1 MLRKMGKEGEKSMN
15 KNMKNRIITG
25 LMIGTLGAAGL
36 LTGCGANGGAP
47 DAETP
52 RNVAMVLSGH
62 RYFPAVPLNTD
73 AVYSE
78 IYDACYTYGSFS
90 AVVVDG
96 DPFMA
101 CSYEISAPD
110 ANIDSAKRKQ
120 LAEGN
125 AGQILAELS
134 GLQGKTPEADTLTAV
149 QMAASALQS
158 SEESSDK
165 TMIICDS
172 GLSTTGLLDFASKNL
187 IEVPA
192 ENIVEQLESI
202 HEIPDLTG
210 IEVVWTGLGQTCGE
224 QDGLNG
230 EYKYKLQSIWEA
242 ILYAGGAADVDF
254 DDSPLPSEEPS
265 GDLPE
270 CSTVTVIETDLDDT
284 VAELPEVTRWDGES
298 AVQFKGD
305 SAEFV
310 DYAAAA
316 AELEP
321 AAEYLNANPGESV
334 YIFGMTATVVPSSGG
349 VSDIELS
356 QARAAACME
365 ILKAAGVDD
374 SRMTALGLGQ
384 RQHSLRVDDTDENG
398 RQIEELAQ
406 KNRAVLVV
414 RADSD
419 KVGEL
424 LECAGY

>member
-1 MLRKMGKEGEKSMN
+1 MN
-15 KNMKNRIITG
+15 KKIKNRIITG

-36 LTGCGANGGAP
+36 LTGCGTGESA
-47 DAETP
+47 AETP
-52 RNVAMVLSGH
+52 QNMAVVLSGH
-62 RYFPAVPLNTD
+62 RYFPAVSLNMD

-90 AVVVDG
+90 AVIVDG

-110 ANIDSAKRKQ
+110 ANIDSAKKKQ
-120 LAEGN
+120 LAERN
-125 AGQILAELS
+125 AEQILAELS
-134 GLQGKTPEADTLTAV
+134 EFRGETPEADTLTAV
-149 QMAASALQS
+149 QVAASALRS
-158 SEESSDK
+158 SGEESDK

-187 IEVPA
+187 IDVPA
-192 ENIVEQLESI
+192 ENIVEQLEAI

-210 IEVVWTGLGQTCGE
+210 IDVVWTGLGQTCGE
-224 QDGLNG
+224 QDDLSGD
-230 EYKYKLQSIWEA
+230 YKYKLRSIWEA
-242 ILYAGGAADVDF
+242 ILNAGGAVSVQF
-254 DDSPLPSEEPS
+254 DDSQLSSEEPS

-270 CSTVTVIETDLDDT
+270 CSTVTVIENGLDDT
-284 VAELPEVTRWDGES
+284 TAELPEVTRWDGSS
-298 AVQFKGD
+298 AVTFKKD

-310 DYAAAA
+310 DYTAAA

-321 AAEYLNANPGESV
+321 VAEYMNANPEESL
-334 YIFGMTATVVPSSGG
+334 YIFGMTATVIPSSGET
-349 VSDIELS
+349 SDIELS

-365 ILKAAGVDD
+365 VLRAAGVDD
-374 SRMTALGLGQ
+374 SRMTAVGLGQ
-384 RQHSLRVDDTDENG
+384 RQHSLRVEDTDANG

>member
-1 MLRKMGKEGEKSMN
+1 MN
-15 KNMKNRIITG
+15 KNIKNRIIAG
-25 LMIGTLGAAGL
+25 LMIGILGAAGA
-36 LTGCGANGGAP
+36 LTGCGTGGEATG
-47 DAETP
+47 AETP

-62 RYFPAVPLNTD
+62 RYFPAVSLNSD

-101 CSYEISAPD
+101 CIYEISAPD

-125 AGQILAELS
+125 AGQIISELS
-134 GLQGKTPEADTLTAV
+134 SQQGKTPEADTLTAV
-149 QMAASALQS
+149 QMAASALRS
-158 SEESSDK
+158 SGNESDK
-165 TMIICDS
+165 TMLICDS
-172 GLSTTGLLDFASKNL
+172 GLSTTAVLDFASRNL

-192 ENIVEQLESI
+192 ENIVEQLEAI
-202 HEIPDLTG
+202 HELPDLTG
-210 IEVVWTGLGQTCGE
+210 IDVVWTGLGQTCGE
-224 QDGLNG
+224 QDDLT
-230 EYKYKLQSIWEA
+230 EDYKHNLRSIWEA
-242 ILYAGGAADVDF
+242 ILNAGGASSVDF
-254 DDSPLPSEEPS
+254 EDSPLSSVEPA

-270 CSTVTVIETDLDDT
+270 CSTVAVIENGLDDT
-284 VAELPEVTRWDGES
+284 VAELPEVTRWGGES

-321 AAEYLNANPGESV
+321 VAEYLNANPDDLV
-334 YIFGMTATVVPSSGG
+334 YIFGMTATVIPPSGG
-349 VSDIELS
+349 MSDMELS

-365 ILKAAGVDD
+365 ILRAAGVDD
-374 SRMTALGLGQ
+374 SQMTAMGLGQ
-384 RQHSLRVDDTDENG
+384 RQHSLRVEDTDENG

-419 KVGEL
+419 MVGEL